1 MKLVRSLLTSAA
13 FAAAMV
19 SASFSFGQCCGGASY
34 NTIAAAAP
42 ASGCGCSYT
51 VMKTVQR
58 TINEQQQVTKY
69 RTVNETVYDT
79 QQVPTTRTVNETAY
93 RTENY
98 TVQRPVRETI
108 MKTESYTVQRP
119 VRETIMKTVNSTIQL
134 SLIHI

>member
-1 MKLVRSLLTSAA
+1 MNVSPDQLPPPRLEKKRQFIGEVTMKLVKSLLTSTA
-13 FAAAMV
+13 FAAALL
-19 SASFSFGQCCGGASY
+19 STSLSWGQCCGGASY
-34 NTIAAAAP
+34 DTVAAAAP

-58 TINEQQQVTKY
+58 TINEQQQVTRY

-79 QQVPTTRTVNETAY
+79 QQVPETRNVCETKY

-98 TVQRPVRETI
+98 TVQR
-108 MKTESYTVQRP
+108 
-119 VRETIMKTVNSTIQL
+119 L